1 MFHSRKAVL
10 LILII
15 ILVLGTGLSACTS
28 TGTEKVSEP
37 TAVPETEEI
46 QPVEPITI
54 AFAFNGTVSD
64 EGWTWRAN
72 QGRLAVEEAYG
83 DRVKTVFAEFV
94 AYSEDGSRVMEQFI
108 ADGASMVIEN
118 TGYAEVLWNVVE
130 NHPDVAFMGMNIP
143 KYDNEKGYYAQTQFS
158 AYLIGVAAGLM
169 TESNNLGYLCSFPGI
184 YTDVNAF
191 TMGALS
197 VNPDVK
203 TQVAC
208 INSWYDPPA
217 ARQAAEALIGAGAD
231 FLFGIMDDPMILVV
245 AEEKGVWAATKTTD
259 LRRFGPTSYVSSEL
273 YLWDSFLVE
282 QVGDLLD
289 GTWEG
294 GDMVLLPLSVGT
306 DIDAWG
312 DNVPQDVRDQVDAIR
327 EKMLN
332 EGYTPFVGPIS
343 DTEGNVVIPVGET
356 LTPEYCFGQW
366 NWTVEGIVGV
376 E

>member
-1 MFHSRKAVL
+1 
-10 LILII
+10 
-15 ILVLGTGLSACTS
+15 
-28 TGTEKVSEP
+28 
-37 TAVPETEEI
+37 
-46 QPVEPITI
+46 
-54 AFAFNGTVSD
+54 
-64 EGWTWRAN
+64 
-72 QGRLAVEEAYG
+72 
-83 DRVKTVFAEFV
+83 
-94 AYSEDGSRVMEQFI
+94 MEQFI

-169 TESNNLGYLCSFPGI
+169 TESNILGYLCSFPGI

-203 TQVAC
+203 TQVVC

-217 ARQAAEALIGAGAD
+217 ARQAAEALADAGAD

-245 AEEKGVWAATKTTD
+245 AAEKGIWSATKTTD
-259 LRRFGPTSYVSSEL
+259 LRQFGPTSYVTSEL
-273 YLWDSFLVE
+273 YLWDNFYVE

-289 GTWEG
+289 GTWKG
-294 GDMVLLPLSVGT
+294 GDQVLLPLGVGT

-343 DTEGNVVIPVGET
+343 DTKGNVVIPAGET
-356 LTPEYCFGQW
+356 LTPEYCFGEW
-366 NWTVEGIVGV
+366 IWAIEGIVGV